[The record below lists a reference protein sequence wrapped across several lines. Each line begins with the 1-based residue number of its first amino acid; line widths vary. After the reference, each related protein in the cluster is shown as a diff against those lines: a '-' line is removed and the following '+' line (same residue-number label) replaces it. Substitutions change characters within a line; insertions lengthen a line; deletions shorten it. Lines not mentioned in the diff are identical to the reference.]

1 MSRITWYIQTL
12 LPGLVELA
20 PDLLDLFIYLP
31 IRQPFSASTPPPPPP
46 TYSTVLTLYISMLP
60 LLRFRKRIL

>member
-1 MSRITWYIQTL
+1 MSRITWCIQTL

-20 PDLLDLFIYLP
+20 PDLLDLFIYLS
-31 IRQPFSASTPPPPPP
+31 IRQPFSASTPPPP
-46 TYSTVLTLYISMLP
+46 TYSTVLTLYFSMLP